1 MHINK
6 GDIILICILL
16 ATFMIFGATEFNIF
30 KEKCWMKGDAY
41 EQFSED
47 AWMAFTAI
55 FGGELLT
62 FALYKVGKAK
72 YSSKNEKEEESPI
85 EEEEKEQDEDE
96 WKMN

>member
-6 GDIILICILL
+6 GDVILICILL
-16 ATFMIFGATEFNIF
+16 ATFMIFGATEFNIIN
-30 KEKCWMKGDAY
+30 GY

>member
-1 MHINK
+1 
-6 GDIILICILL
+6 
-16 ATFMIFGATEFNIF
+16 
-30 KEKCWMKGDAY
+30 
-41 EQFSED
+41 
-47 AWMAFTAI
+47 MAFTAI